1 MIMQVVGVGGPTV
14 RRISGMNI
22 LDNNGV
28 NVVSVFF
35 TTLLTAFACTFI
47 F

>member
-1 MIMQVVGVGGPTV
+1 MDGPTV
-14 RRISGMNI
+14 TRISGMNI

-28 NVVSVFF
+28 NVVSVFL
-35 TTLLTAFACTFI
+35 TTLLTALACTCI